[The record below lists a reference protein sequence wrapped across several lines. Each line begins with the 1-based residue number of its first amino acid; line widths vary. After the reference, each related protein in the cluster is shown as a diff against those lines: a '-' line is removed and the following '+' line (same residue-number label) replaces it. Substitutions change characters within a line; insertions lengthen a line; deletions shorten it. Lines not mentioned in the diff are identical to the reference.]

1 MPLEFRRLAVS
12 STRVLVA
19 GALVLSISAC
29 SWNKER
35 SAQIGGVAGGIL
47 GGILGSKVGGG
58 SGRDSAMILGAT
70 LGAMWGSDV
79 ARGMTDVDKVF
90 QERTTADSL
99 EYGKPGE
106 QSTWS
111 NPDSG
116 NSGKVSSGETYQ
128 NAEGKDCR
136 QFETTVIVEG
146 EERDATGTACRMGD
160 GEWEVV
166 EAPA

>member
-1 MPLEFRRLAVS
+1 MASEPRTFA
-12 STRVLVA
+12 TRTARTFLA
-19 GALVLSISAC
+19 GALLVSVTAC
-29 SWNKER
+29 SWNEER

-70 LGAMWGSDV
+70 LGAMWGSDI
-79 ARGMTDVDKVF
+79 ARGMTDVDKIF
-90 QERTTADSL
+90 QERTTADNL

-106 QSTWS
+106 QSSWS

-116 NSGKVSSGETYQ
+116 NSGSVSSGETYQ
-128 NAEGKDCR
+128 NAEGRDCR

-146 EERDATGTACRMGD
+146 EEREATGTACRTTG